1 MAFLCPLLLWG
12 EGEESPQLS
21 RPSSAAPKLY
31 TGHRGHPAT
40 KSPLPLPPW
49 LLLWR
54 RELVHPGQPRPCL
67 LLLGCSPPAAASE
80 EEQPPFS
87 PSPSL
92 SPPSALSL
100 PGASSQSS

>member
-54 RELVHPGQPRPCL
+54 WELVHPSQPRPC
-67 LLLGCSPPAAASE
+67 GPALRAASGL
-80 EEQPPFS
+80 QPS
-87 PSPSL
+87 SCSL
-92 SPPSALSL
+92 
-100 PGASSQSS
+100 